1 MRRGILFISSA
12 LDPENTYMESAHSW
26 VFVVKSGGVRR
37 ISFVLKNLYLVMLMA
52 DTLKASHDSTKRE
65 FMCQGKNFSVL
76 YFSIH
81 TDFTSLERDFSL
93 EFGPLSL
100 G

>member
-1 MRRGILFISSA
+1 MNFPDDI
-12 LDPENTYMESAHSW
+12 
-26 VFVVKSGGVRR
+26 
-37 ISFVLKNLYLVMLMA
+37 
-52 DTLKASHDSTKRE
+52 LKASHDSTKIE
-65 FMCQGKNFSVL
+65 FMWQGKKIVGP